1 MLGCVAENQV
11 LDKNQRLSSEI
22 RKSGFPNSSGRFSK
36 TSTTGWTW
44 TTAARSPGRSSTCST
59 GEQAGRRWPT
69 RSGRWGRRTSEENF
83 RSKTFFQVVEQN
95 FPLHNNELT
104 LDGFLTLH
112 QMEAEDNQGD
122 PRELR
127 VTVQVCKLQFR
138 LLSQLF
144 LSCSIFRQWVT
155 IGL

>member
-11 LDKNQRLSSEI
+11 LDKNQRLWSEI

-69 RSGRWGRRTSEENF
+69 RSGRWASRTSEENC
-83 RSKTFFQVVEQN
+83 RSKTFFRWLSRTS
-95 FPLHNNELT
+95 PSTTTSSLSTGSSLST
-104 LDGFLTLH
+104 RWR
-112 QMEAEDNQGD
+112 
-122 PRELR
+122 PRTTRATPGNYGLQYR
-127 VTVQVCKLQFR
+127 CALSISVTASSFMLN
-138 LLSQLF
+138 L
-144 LSCSIFRQWVT
+144 
-155 IGL
+155 